1 LFLKLGSD
9 QYRAHWF
16 IYVNYFRIGNFNEA
30 RKDIKDAWFH
40 FCGNILPQ
48 LNKNWKSKVV
58 QSNKLLSDVC
68 TVSDEAYA
76 YQIGKTNIHFW
87 MKRLYYKQHQRFI
100 DWQELEPLN
109 PKRFRNQ
116 SSGMNEG
123 LDAFKEGKHGGARA
137 EEFDESEDEKE
148 GDDDDVGNSFEDAN
162 AGSEDE
168 DADNNEDEDEDG
180 YGAKKVLKKKK
191 HVDSDHQHDANNL
204 EDREVGVE
212 LAKDKIDSKAYYA
225 CYHVLYNQKL
235 SNLDAWRSWDTAYKN
250 CIAIPKHQKQR
261 TTPSVASSSL
271 SSESKE
277 ELIVD
282 ETHEIHFEKWC

>member
-1 LFLKLGSD
+1 LGSD

-16 IYVNYFRIGNFNEA
+16 IYVNFFRIGNFNDA
-30 RKDIKDAWFH
+30 TKDVKDAWFH

-48 LNKNWKSKVV
+48 LNKNWKSKVI
-58 QSNKLLSDVC
+58 QSNKLISDIC

-100 DWQELEPLN
+100 DWQEFEPLN
-109 PKRFRNQ
+109 PKQLGNHRAGKQGIYQGR
-116 SSGMNEG
+116 
-123 LDAFKEGKHGGARA
+123 DAFKDGKHSIAA
-137 EEFDESEDEKE
+137 ADDDDDDTEDV
-148 GDDDDVGNSFEDAN
+148 DDDDVVDNFEDAHDAN
-162 AGSEDE
+162 EDE
-168 DADNNEDEDEDG
+168 DAEINDDEDG
-180 YGAKKVLKKKK
+180 YGAKKILQKKK
-191 HVDSDHQHDANNL
+191 HVDSENQNDSNNL
-204 EDREVGVE
+204 EDREFGVE

-235 SNLDAWRSWDTAYKN
+235 SNLDDWTSWDTAYKN
-250 CIAIPKHQKQR
+250 CVAMPKQQKKR
-261 TTPSVASSSL
+261 TAPGVASSSL

-277 ELIVD
+277 QELIVD